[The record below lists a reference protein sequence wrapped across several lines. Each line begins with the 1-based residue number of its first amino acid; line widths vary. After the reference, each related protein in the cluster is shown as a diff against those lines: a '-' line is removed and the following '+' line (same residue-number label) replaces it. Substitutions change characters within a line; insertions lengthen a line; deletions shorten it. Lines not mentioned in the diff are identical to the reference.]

1 MGSVPSD
8 SLTVTDW
15 YKQPLYDPNNNKLG
29 DVKDVLV
36 DRSGKINAVI
46 LGVGGILGAGEKDV
60 AVPFEAVKKTTK
72 NNEAYLTLDITKD
85 NLKSGPG
92 FKYDKTRQ
100 ARSRTPPVTTP
111 RSSSACNLPRSARRA
126 FFVASRRHPLC
137 REAG

>member
-1 MGSVPSD
+1 MKRLIAASMGVFMAAGTAMAATELMSSVPAD

-15 YKQPLYDPNNNKLG
+15 YRQPVYDSNNNKLG

-36 DRSGKINAVI
+36 DHAGKINAVI

-85 NLKSGPG
+85 HLKSGPG
-92 FKYDKTRQ
+92 FKYDKNKTRWVPDT
-100 ARSRTPPVTTP
+100 SG
-111 RSSSACNLPRSARRA
+111 NN
-126 FFVASRRHPLC
+126 ASQ
-137 REAG
+137 